1 MFFGSCVYYLHCG
14 PAVVRYILTMAT
26 LPRLT
31 EEEYLHTSFPDLDRE
46 FRDGEVVGRAL
57 PDWFHSRSQ
66 SKFDRFFGNRE
77 DTLNIQV
84 GAELR
89 VRLRPGRHVIPDVA
103 VFWPAEPE
111 GSVPDRLPLIAIEI
125 LSEPERMSKVP
136 DKLDEYAK
144 WGVSAYLAGSATE
157 DILRVQ
163 RRTDGSESLHCC
175 RTEPHRDSG
184 RNLRLIAGP

>member
-1 MFFGSCVYYLHCG
+1 
-14 PAVVRYILTMAT
+14 MAT

-144 WGVSAYLAGSATE
+144 WGVPHIWLVDPRRKIFYVFKDGLTE
-157 DILRVQ
+157 VRAFIVAEL
-163 RRTDGSESLHCC
+163 SL
-175 RTEPHRDSG
+175 TVTPAEIFG
-184 RNLRLIAGP
+184 